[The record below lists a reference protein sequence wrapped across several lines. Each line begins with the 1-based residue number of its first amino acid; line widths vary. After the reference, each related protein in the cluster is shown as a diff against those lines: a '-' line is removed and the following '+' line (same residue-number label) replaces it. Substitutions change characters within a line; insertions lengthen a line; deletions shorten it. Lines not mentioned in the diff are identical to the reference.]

1 MRKFECENSNF
12 CILLRHTNLCQKS
25 MILLYT
31 LWGFSKHLVLP
42 PFSILNWV
50 QWMELFF
57 FLFFRVIQF
66 KSNLYASPME
76 NAAQDKNVKK
86 KKNPKIIYIRK
97 IYYVRSVEISLDDS
111 FQTIFQIYRIRKFI
125 KTNIIAILFWNNILL
140 KQWFK

>member
-1 MRKFECENSNF
+1 
-12 CILLRHTNLCQKS
+12 
-25 MILLYT
+25 
-31 LWGFSKHLVLP
+31 
-42 PFSILNWV
+42 
-50 QWMELFF
+50 MELFF

-86 KKNPKIIYIRK
+86 KKTPKIIYIRK

-125 KTNIIAILFWNNILL
+125 KTNIIAVLF
-140 KQWFK
+140 